1 MRKRMIRLLSLFAAA
16 FAFVSCDSEQ
26 GIKLEKGNDN
36 PNLVSIEEA
45 MANADAM
52 YSKVYGGTRSGRKPS
67 GVIRF
72 RSRMTRGEGNADS
85 EGYYIVNYSEGGFS
99 LLSAD
104 RRDMN
109 RVYAISN
116 EGALHLTD
124 TVGNPGLSMYI
135 NDILPML
142 TNTIGAPSPDK
153 YPIDSLRPIDPGW
166 SYYKKHSDPLLT
178 GFMARFH
185 QFSPYNH
192 YCNTGAPDYKPQYV
206 GCVPLA
212 VGTVM
217 GYHKWPQSLDGY
229 TFDWDAMRNSAD
241 DLRWA
246 RLFKI
251 LGGPEYT
258 NVSYGV
264 VGSGKGTGITLH
276 STPTALVN
284 AFANANYIG
293 GQVASFSSFHIN
305 YELENQNPI
314 ICWGSS
320 VKYKQAHTWIIDGGY
335 TTGSL
340 EYSVTPEDDNR
351 KVYRS
356 YYHCVWGWNGA
367 SNGYYLYSGNTGII
381 GGDIEKGDP
390 IYGISAEKYDNLQI
404 YYGYRPNK

>member
-45 MANADAM
+45 MADADAM

-72 RSRMTRGEGNADS
+72 RSRTTRGEGNANP
-85 EGYYIVNYSEGGFS
+85 EGYYIVNYIEGGFS

-109 RVYAISN
+109 RVYAISD

-258 NVSYGV
+258 NVSYGIE
-264 VGSGKGTGITLH
+264 GESKGTGVPYYRI
-276 STPTALVN
+276 SK
-284 AFANANYIG
+284 AFTDAFTKANYKG
-293 GQVASFSSFHIN
+293 GHTVSFSSAPVSQ
-305 YELENQNPI
+305 ELESNNPV
-314 ICWGSS
+314 ICVGNNGEGHAW
-320 VKYKQAHTWIIDGGY
+320 VIDGGY

-340 EYSVTPEDDNR
+340 EYPVTPDDE
-351 KVYRS
+351 KKEVYRS
-356 YYHCVWGWNGA
+356 YYHCVWGWGGL
-367 SNGYYLYSGNTGII
+367 SNGYYLYSGSL
-381 GGDIEKGDP
+381 GGNIEKGDP
-390 IYGISAEKYDNLQI
+390 EYGTSASKYNDLLI
-404 YYGYRPNK
+404 CYGYKPNK

>member
-45 MANADAM
+45 MADADAM

-72 RSRMTRGEGNADS
+72 RSRTTRGEGNANP
-85 EGYYIVNYSEGGFS
+85 EGYYIVNYIEGGFS

-109 RVYAISN
+109 RVYAISD

-142 TNTIGAPSPDK
+142 TNTIGAPSSDK

-185 QFSPYNH
+185 QLSPYNH

-258 NVSYGV
+258 NVSYGI
-264 VGSGKGTGITLH
+264 VGSGFVTDILRAYV
-276 STPTALVN
+276 SQ
-284 AFANANYIG
+284 AFTKAFTKANYIG
-293 GQVASFSSFHIN
+293 GHTGVFIPSTVDQ
-305 YELENQNPI
+305 ELENRRPV
-314 ICWGSS
+314 ICVGTS
-320 VKYKQAHTWIIDGGY
+320 VENNMSGHAWVIDGGY

-340 EYSVTPEDDNR
+340 EYPVIPDDE
-351 KVYRS
+351 KKEVYRS
-356 YYHCVWGWNGA
+356 YYHCVWGENGLC
-367 SNGYYLYSGNTGII
+367 NGYYLYSKSLGGN
-381 GGDIEKGDP
+381 IECGDP
-390 IYGISAEKYDNLQI
+390 GYLGPAPKYDNLLI
-404 YYGYRPNK
+404 CYGYRPDK